1 MPLHNPD
8 QGDFERKAKELENY
22 ARQLA
27 SRYMFSTDE
36 DFIYEQRVFIE
47 SLKRDITTNCMSWRY
62 GIAEIDRNIEYLKKQ
77 ETMLM
82 TQQIKM
88 FVLIK
93 KLEDQKQMNITLAR
107 VGFVSSVGQVMG
119 GIGICTES
127 LGTACAGYGSPNII
141 QGLNNFYE
149 NGYYLL
155 FQENSPGTVRD
166 AYRYIVSKFGGSN
179 NTADLIYGTVDLGL
193 TASNYTK
200 LTMMS
205 REKSWSLF
213 RHIRSDF
220 IRGWRTVPATSYAVD
235 ITGSTATGYQM
246 YQIRQNQILEQATKA
261 KEKTK

>member
-27 SRYMFSTDE
+27 SRYMFSTSE
-36 DFIYEQRVFIE
+36 DFVYEQQVFIE
-47 SLKRDITTNCMSWRY
+47 SLKRDIKTNCMSWRY

-77 ETMLM
+77 ETMLL
-82 TQQIKM
+82 TQQIQMYAIIEK
-88 FVLIK
+88 V
-93 KLEDQKQMNITLAR
+93 EDQRNTNIRLAR
-107 VGFVSSVGQVMG
+107 IGFVAAAAQVMG

-155 FQENSPGTVRD
+155 FQESTSGTVRD

-179 NTADLIYGTVDLGL
+179 NTADLIYGTVDIGL
-193 TASNYTK
+193 TTSSYTK
-200 LTMMS
+200 LMMLS

-213 RHIRSDF
+213 RHIRSDY
-220 IRGWRTVPATSYAVD
+220 IRGWKTVTVPNMLVDGIGTS
-235 ITGSTATGYQM
+235 ATGYQM
-246 YQIRQNQILEQATKA
+246 YQIRQNQILEEA